1 MEVDADAREEGEPQ
15 HAAEAEGVEPQQP
28 VEEATVGGVG
38 HLDGERARLSG
49 GGPGGA
55 DRAAAVARA
64 AVWAAPAAAVAQE
77 GAAVVAVGRRA
88 AGAAATPSPVKLAW
102 LAREAVWSH
111 EAVDLFDRRRAPARG
126 GASRA
131 GEDETLLGTVERV
144 VYSGGDGSFTVARL
158 KLERDGEVITVVGS
172 LVGVPAGASL
182 RLVGRFET
190 NARFGAQF
198 KIEHYT
204 EVAPATLEGLRRYL
218 GSGLIKGIG
227 PELASRIVDRFG
239 IETLEILDRDPTR
252 IGEVAGIG
260 QSRARAVRDAW
271 AAQRQ
276 VREVMVFL
284 QGYGVS
290 PAFAARIYKRYGA
303 ASIAR
308 VRENP
313 YRLAFDVW
321 GIGFLSADKLAAA
334 LGVAPDAPARFE
346 AGVRHVL
353 DDESGNGHVFVP
365 RARLC
370 QKASA
375 LLDQPEEGVAAAIDR
390 LARAGEVAI
399 DATVVDDPKDP
410 AIYETLLYR
419 AETSLAAGLA
429 RLLDAPAPALFVEA
443 DKAIA
448 WYEREA
454 GIALARQQAEAV
466 KLALGAKVAVITG
479 GPGVGKTTIVRG
491 IVSILKR
498 KGLTVALAAPTGRAA
513 KRLTDATGA
522 PASTLH
528 RLLEWRPAGATFG
541 RCPSNPLEADV
552 LIVDEASMLDVRLGA
567 DLVAALASSARL
579 VLVGD
584 VDQLPS
590 VGPGSVL
597 GDVIASGAVPT
608 VRLTEIFRQAAESLI
623 VVNAHRIQEGAEPE
637 LGAAAADRESDR
649 RDFFFLEED
658 DPAAAATLIRDL
670 VAVRLPRRYGF
681 SPQEIQVLSPMH
693 RGELGAGNL
702 NRLLQETLTAGAPGI
717 ERGQRTLRVGD
728 KVMQVKNDYDKEVWN
743 GDSGTIE
750 GVGDETLAVRFDDRL
765 VEYTLDELDTLV
777 LAYAATVHKSQGSE
791 YAAVVIPVHTQHYVM
806 LQRNLLYTAVT
817 RGKRLVVLVGTR
829 KALSLAV
836 RNADVAAR
844 ASGLAARLRASR
856 R

>member
-1 MEVDADAREEGEPQ
+1 
-15 HAAEAEGVEPQQP
+15 
-28 VEEATVGGVG
+28 
-38 HLDGERARLSG
+38 
-49 GGPGGA
+49 
-55 DRAAAVARA
+55 
-64 AVWAAPAAAVAQE
+64 
-77 GAAVVAVGRRA
+77 
-88 AGAAATPSPVKLAW
+88 
-102 LAREAVWSH
+102 
-111 EAVDLFDRRRAPARG
+111 VDLFDRPRGSAAVRAA
-126 GASRA
+126 
-131 GEDETLLGTVERV
+131 EEETLLGTVERV
-144 VYSGGDGSFTVARL
+144 VYSGGDGAFTVARL
-158 KLERDGEVITVVGS
+158 KLERDGEVVTVVGT
-172 LVGVPAGASL
+172 LAGVPAGASL

-198 KIEHYT
+198 KITHYT

-239 IETLEILDRDPTR
+239 IETLEVLDREPAR
-252 IGEVAGIG
+252 IGEVPGIG

-271 AAQRQ
+271 SAQRA

-334 LGVAPDAPARFE
+334 LGVAPESPARLE

-365 RARLC
+365 RARLV
-370 QKASA
+370 QKAAA
-375 LLDQPEEGVAAAIDR
+375 LLDQPEDDVGAAIDR
-390 LARAGEVAI
+390 LARAGEVAL
-399 DATVVDDPKDP
+399 DATIVDDPHDP
-410 AIYETLLYR
+410 AVYVTLLYR
-419 AETSLAAGLA
+419 AETALAAGLR
-429 RLLDAPAPALFVEA
+429 RLLDGPAPAVAADPEA
-443 DKAIA
+443 AIVG
-448 WYEREA
+448 YEREA
-454 GIALARQQAEAV
+454 GIALARQQAAAV
-466 KLALGAKVAVITG
+466 RLALASKVAVVTG

-498 KGLTVALAAPTGRAA
+498 AGLSIALAAPTGRAA
-513 KRLTDATGA
+513 KRLADATGA

-528 RLLEWRPAGATFG
+528 RLLEWRPASATFA
-541 RCPSNPLEADV
+541 RCAGNPLEADV
-552 LIVDEASMLDVRLGA
+552 LIVDEASMVDVRLGA
-567 DLVAALASSARL
+567 DLVAALAPTARL

-590 VGPGSVL
+590 VGPGTVL
-597 GDVIASGAVPT
+597 ADVIASGAVPT

-623 VVNAHRIQEGAEPE
+623 VVNAHRILEGAAPE
-637 LGAAAADRESDR
+637 VGAPPADRGSDR

-658 DPAAAATLIRDL
+658 DPAAAAALIRDL
-670 VAVRLPRRYGF
+670 VAVRLPRRYGLA
-681 SPQEIQVLSPMH
+681 PQEIQVLSPMH

-702 NRLLQETLTAGAPGI
+702 NLLLQEALTAGAPEI
-717 ERGQRTLRVGD
+717 ARGQRTLRVGD
-728 KVMQVKNDYDKEVWN
+728 KVMQMRNDYDKEVWN
-743 GDSGTIE
+743 GDSGCVE
-750 GVGDETLAVRFDDRL
+750 GMGSESLAVRFDDRL
-765 VEYTLDELDTLV
+765 VEYSLDEMDALV
-777 LAYAATVHKSQGSE
+777 LSYAATVHKSQGSE
-791 YAAVVIPVHTQHYVM
+791 YPAVVIPVHTQHYVM

-817 RGKRLVVLVGTR
+817 RGKRLCVLVGTK
-829 KALSLAV
+829 KALALAV

-844 ASGLAARLRASR
+844 ASGLGARLRASR